1 MKKLFKKTHT
11 SLLLALSAA
20 LFIAFGAYA
29 NSGADLNSVGLD
41 LGANREITAGS
52 EYDKSLAVK
61 CTNGIFVG
69 KDNDGVIS
77 WKGVPFA
84 KPPVGELRFKAPVP
98 PDSGSK
104 IYEAYN
110 YSKKPIL
117 TTNGAPNTEQNS
129 EDCLYLNIFTGAGGA
144 KNKPVMVWIHGGS
157 FVSGSTSDIPYRG
170 DTFAKEHP
178 DIILVTVA
186 YRLGF
191 LGFMNLSE
199 IPGGDKFKGSENNGI
214 KDQLEALRWVKK
226 NIAAFGGNP
235 NNITIFGESAGAMSV
250 SALLSCKEAKG
261 LFNKAIIESGTIN
274 SGAILST
281 PESIKAAQYLC
292 EAAGVKNADELQKL
306 DIEKLLENRSALDRD
321 GVALCPVN
329 DGEFI
334 PLDPIEAYSE
344 GLLKGVKVLVGYNK
358 DELRFFLAHTK
369 WNREEETEK
378 SFLPFI
384 SRIYDKVSA
393 QMTPEDKEIA
403 ENFMAESGE
412 SEALAKE
419 RLLSE
424 LCFGTG
430 ARKIAEI
437 ASNVTDAYLYF
448 FDFPTFSY
456 LQGAQ
461 HGAELPFV
469 FAKTYPGMNTK
480 PKYFNDMYGSIGE
493 VWASFAKTGVP
504 TINGRPAP
512 KYDAKNRSVI
522 VFDAEGRAFTADN
535 YLKYEDNKLA
545 SLFKYQMP
553 ACIASFIMPTSEFK
567 KYGIGAD

>member
-117 TTNGAPNTEQNS
+117 TTNGAPNTEQNI

-191 LGFMNLSE
+191 LGFMNLS
-199 IPGGDKFKGSENNGI
+199 
-214 KDQLEALRWVKK
+214 
-226 NIAAFGGNP
+226 
-235 NNITIFGESAGAMSV
+235 
-250 SALLSCKEAKG
+250 
-261 LFNKAIIESGTIN
+261 
-274 SGAILST
+274 
-281 PESIKAAQYLC
+281 
-292 EAAGVKNADELQKL
+292 
-306 DIEKLLENRSALDRD
+306 
-321 GVALCPVN
+321 
-329 DGEFI
+329 
-334 PLDPIEAYSE
+334 
-344 GLLKGVKVLVGYNK
+344 
-358 DELRFFLAHTK
+358 
-369 WNREEETEK
+369 
-378 SFLPFI
+378 
-384 SRIYDKVSA
+384 
-393 QMTPEDKEIA
+393 
-403 ENFMAESGE
+403 
-412 SEALAKE
+412 
-419 RLLSE
+419 
-424 LCFGTG
+424 
-430 ARKIAEI
+430 
-437 ASNVTDAYLYF
+437 
-448 FDFPTFSY
+448 
-456 LQGAQ
+456 
-461 HGAELPFV
+461 
-469 FAKTYPGMNTK
+469 
-480 PKYFNDMYGSIGE
+480 
-493 VWASFAKTGVP
+493 
-504 TINGRPAP
+504 
-512 KYDAKNRSVI
+512 
-522 VFDAEGRAFTADN
+522 
-535 YLKYEDNKLA
+535 
-545 SLFKYQMP
+545 
-553 ACIASFIMPTSEFK
+553 
-567 KYGIGAD
+567 